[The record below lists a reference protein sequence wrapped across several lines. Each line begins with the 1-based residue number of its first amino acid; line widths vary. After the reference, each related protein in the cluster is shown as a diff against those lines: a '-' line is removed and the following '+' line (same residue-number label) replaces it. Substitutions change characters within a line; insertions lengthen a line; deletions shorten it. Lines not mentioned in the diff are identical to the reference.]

1 MSYQYSKEARE
12 RIRALGQAA
21 IAEFIGEV
29 PQGARMALYRRFPK
43 VDGFRPGEQAEL
55 KAKQKRLISL
65 LTHPQAS
72 SKGAAEWEQ
81 FARTWEAWAL
91 ERLRR
96 PLPPP
101 GDDATLTADAG
112 LAFLRGLADHCPQTS
127 REDATRLF
135 VFSGFPDHSD
145 VETALA
151 RFRTAAVL
159 ERDRMLDGMPAR
171 LASIEAS
178 VDAIEVGASAAS
190 QRMGRFETACDALA
204 KTMEKT
210 RNRVAEHST
219 ELSQIRGV
227 VEDES
232 ARIRQLQNSVGE
244 LDTAARQLAETAKAA
259 ATRIAV
265 HDDALRALDARHE
278 GFAQALAEVASLSST
293 VDALSVQGA
302 GWAELAA
309 SVADLSKRLAAQ
321 EASPTSTRAEA
332 TAVPGDVSHGA
343 TLVETCRDGAFVELH
358 RVEDVC
364 DVIASNLQ
372 ATGVTKVAAISM
384 ARQCVAALV
393 AGQLIQLS
401 GSLADLVADA
411 IAAAIGGAIHH
422 AWRVPV
428 GVISDEVAAECVR
441 SVAGNSGCLVLKGA
455 NRSAFEVY
463 GTAIRDI
470 VVRRQFALDEE
481 NGLALI
487 ATWAQGPATF
497 SEGGTLAELG
507 PVFDTDTLA
516 MRGAFARLPQLRYG
530 RLSREAWSQLEG
542 IDTKAGSPASGELE
556 ALLDE
561 AAFQG
566 GALWRRLIYR
576 ASAMLDNL
584 PQGSPEADIPAL
596 LTAWALPWAKASN
609 GPVDDIRRL
618 AARELAA
625 RQTDEAA

>member
-12 RIRALGQAA
+12 RIRAFGQAA
-21 IAEFIGEV
+21 IAEFIVEV
-29 PQGARMALYRRFPK
+29 SQGVRMALYRRFPK
-43 VDGFRPGEQAEL
+43 VDGFRPGEVAEL

-72 SKGAAEWEQ
+72 PKGAPEWEQ
-81 FARTWEAWAL
+81 FARTWEAWAQ
-91 ERLRR
+91 ERLGR
-96 PLPPP
+96 PLPA
-101 GDDATLTADAG
+101 GDDTTLTAEAG
-112 LAFLRGLADHCPQTS
+112 LAFLHGLVEHCPQTS
-127 REDATRLF
+127 REDATRLLA
-135 VFSGFPDHSD
+135 FSGFPDHSD

-171 LASIEAS
+171 LAGIEAS
-178 VDAIEVGASAAS
+178 VDTIEVGASAAS
-190 QRMGRFETACDALA
+190 QRIGRVEAACDALA
-204 KTMEKT
+204 KTVEQT
-210 RNRVAEHST
+210 RNSVAEHAT
-219 ELSQIRGV
+219 GLSQLRGV
-227 VEDES
+227 VDDES
-232 ARIRQLQNSVGE
+232 TRVRQLQNSIGE
-244 LDTAARQLAETAKAA
+244 LGTAARQMAETAKDAA
-259 ATRIAV
+259 ARITA
-265 HDDALRALDARHE
+265 HDNALRALDARHE
-278 GFAQALAEVASLSST
+278 DFAQALAEVISLSST

-309 SVADLSKRLAAQ
+309 LVADLSTRLAAQ

-332 TAVPGDVSHGA
+332 TAVQSDASQWA

-372 ATGVTKVAAISM
+372 ATGVTKAAAIST

-393 AGQLIQLS
+393 AGQMIQLS
-401 GSLADLVADA
+401 GSLADLMADA
-411 IAAAIGGAIHH
+411 IAAAIGGALHH

-428 GVISDEVAAECVR
+428 GLISDEVAAECVR

-455 NRSAFEVY
+455 NRSAFEAY
-463 GTAIRDI
+463 GSAIRDI
-470 VVRRQFALDEE
+470 VVRRQFGLDDE
-481 NGLALI
+481 NGVALI

-497 SEGGTLAELG
+497 NEGGTLAELG

-530 RLSREAWSQLEG
+530 RLAREAWSQVEG
-542 IDTKAGSPASGELE
+542 IDTNAGSPASGELE

-561 AAFQG
+561 AAFEG
-566 GALWRRLIYR
+566 GALWRRIIYR
-576 ASAMLDNL
+576 AGAMLGSMQ
-584 PQGSPEADIPAL
+584 QGSPEADIPAL
-596 LTAWALPWAKASN
+596 LTAWALPWAKATN
-609 GPVDDIRRL
+609 GPVEDIRRL
-618 AARELAA
+618 AAREVAA

>member
-1 MSYQYSKEARE
+1 MSYQYSREARE

-21 IAEFIGEV
+21 IAEFIVEV
-29 PQGARMALYRRFPK
+29 PQGVRMALYRRFPK

-55 KAKQKRLISL
+55 KAKQKRLVSL

-72 SKGAAEWEQ
+72 PKGAPEWEQ
-81 FARTWEAWAL
+81 FARTWEAWAS
-91 ERLRR
+91 ERLGR
-96 PLPPP
+96 PLPP
-101 GDDATLTADAG
+101 GDDATLTAEAG
-112 LAFLRGLADHCPQTS
+112 LAFLRELAEHCPQTS
-127 REDATRLF
+127 REDAARLF
-135 VFSGFPDHSD
+135 AFSGFPDHSD
-145 VETALA
+145 VETALT

-159 ERDRMLDGMPAR
+159 ERDRMLDGMPVR
-171 LASIEAS
+171 LASIQAS
-178 VDAIEVGASAAS
+178 VDAIEVGACAAS
-190 QRMGRFETACDALA
+190 QRMGRVEAACDALA
-204 KTMEKT
+204 RTVEKT
-210 RNRVAEHST
+210 RNSVAEHTT
-219 ELSQIRGV
+219 ELSQLRGV
-227 VEDES
+227 VDDES
-232 ARIRQLQNSVGE
+232 DRVRQLQNSVGE
-244 LDTAARQLAETAKAA
+244 LSTAARQMAEAAKDSAA
-259 ATRIAV
+259 RIAA
-265 HDDALRALDARHE
+265 HDDAMRALDARHE
-278 GFAQALAEVASLSST
+278 GFAQALAEVTSLSST

-309 SVADLSKRLAAQ
+309 SVADLSTRLAAQ

-332 TAVPGDVSHGA
+332 TAVQRDVSQWV
-343 TLVETCRDGAFVELH
+343 TLVETCRDGEFVELH

-372 ATGVTKVAAISM
+372 ATGVTKAAAIST
-384 ARQCVAALV
+384 ARQSVAALV
-393 AGQLIQLS
+393 AGQMIQLS
-401 GSLADLVADA
+401 GSLADLMADA
-411 IAAAIGGAIHH
+411 ISAAIGGAIHH

-428 GVISDEVAAECVR
+428 GLISDEVAAECVR

-463 GTAIRDI
+463 GSAIRDI
-470 VVRRQFALDEE
+470 VVRRQFGLDDE
-481 NGLALI
+481 NGFALI

-530 RLSREAWSQLEG
+530 RLAREAWSQLEG

-561 AAFQG
+561 AAFEG
-566 GALWRRLIYR
+566 GALWRRIIYR
-576 ASAMLDNL
+576 ARAMLGSM
-584 PQGSPEADIPAL
+584 PQESPEADIPAL
-596 LTAWALPWAKASN
+596 LMAWALPWAKASN

>member
-21 IAEFIGEV
+21 IAEFIVEV
-29 PQGARMALYRRFPK
+29 PQGVRMTLYRRFPK

-72 SKGAAEWEQ
+72 PKGAPEWEQ
-81 FARTWEAWAL
+81 FARTWEAWAI
-91 ERLRR
+91 ERLGR
-96 PLPPP
+96 PLPR
-101 GDDATLTADAG
+101 GDDTTLTAEAG
-112 LAFLRGLADHCPQTS
+112 LAFLRGLVEHCPQTS
-127 REDATRLF
+127 REDVARLF
-135 VFSGFPDHSD
+135 AFSGFPDHSD

-159 ERDRMLDGMPAR
+159 ERDRMLDGMPVR
-171 LASIEAS
+171 LAGIEAS

-190 QRMGRFETACDALA
+190 QRIGRVEAACNALA
-204 KTMEKT
+204 RTVEQT
-210 RNRVAEHST
+210 RNSEAERTT
-219 ELSQIRGV
+219 ELSQLRGV
-227 VEDES
+227 VDDKS
-232 ARIRQLQNSVGE
+232 GRLRQLENSVGA
-244 LDTAARQLAETAKAA
+244 LGTAARQLAETAKDAVA
-259 ATRIAV
+259 RIAA

-278 GFAQALAEVASLSST
+278 GFAHALAEVTSISSA
-293 VDALSVQGA
+293 VDGLSVQGA

-309 SVADLSKRLAAQ
+309 SVADLSTRLAGQ
-321 EASPTSTRAEA
+321 EASLTSARAGA
-332 TAVPGDVSHGA
+332 TAVQGDVSQWA
-343 TLVETCRDGAFVELH
+343 TLVETCRDGAFVDLH

-364 DVIASNLQ
+364 DAIASNLQ
-372 ATGVTKVAAISM
+372 ATGVTKGAAISI
-384 ARQCVAALV
+384 ARQSVAALV

-401 GSLADLVADA
+401 GSLADLMADA
-411 IAAAIGGAIHH
+411 IAAAIGGAVHQ

-428 GVISDEVAAECVR
+428 GLISDEVAAECMR

-463 GTAIRDI
+463 GSAIRDI
-470 VVRRQFALDEE
+470 VVRRQFGLDDE
-481 NGLALI
+481 NGFALI

-507 PVFDTDTLA
+507 PVFDTDALA

-530 RLSREAWSQLEG
+530 RLARKAWSQLDG

-561 AAFQG
+561 AAFGG
-566 GALWRRLIYR
+566 GALWRRIIYR
-576 ASAMLDNL
+576 AGAMLGSM
-584 PQGSPEADIPAL
+584 PQGSPEADIHAL
-596 LTAWALPWAKASN
+596 LTAWALPWAKASS
-609 GPVDDIRRL
+609 GPVEDIRKL